1 MRALRS
7 ALVAAILTVLSAFPA
22 ATQAPGKV
30 AVLQGLDKITARI
43 SRIEAPIGTPVRF
56 GTLEIL
62 AKRCE
67 KRPPEEP
74 PEVAAY
80 LEIREHRP
88 GETAV
93 DLFAGWMFAS
103 SPAVSSLEHPVY
115 DVWVTDCRNA
125 SSSG

>member
-1 MRALRS
+1 MRTMRP
-7 ALVAAILTVLSAFPA
+7 ALVAVMLTVLSAFPA

-62 AKRCE
+62 VKRCE
-67 KRPPEEP
+67 KRPPEDP
-74 PEVAAY
+74 PEVTAY
-80 LEIREHRP
+80 LEIREHRQS
-88 GETAV
+88 EAAV
-93 DLFAGWMFAS
+93 DLFTGWMFAS